1 MATNRWGNCCSNK
14 LCSMLSAILST
25 ISFINGMWC
34 HGSDYTPVTSDSHMC
49 LYVRRENKSTSF
61 KHATYWAWGNKQSA
75 LFIPYNKHYDCECMG
90 GGQCTKTQCSL
101 LSVEA
106 IISAPYFK
114 YCKDE
119 SHTAAWTPVNL
130 NYKNFITFISA
141 SGLAIGQSSVTHV
154 FHHLLAKTIHTG
166 REGDCLEG

>member
-1 MATNRWGNCCSNK
+1 
-14 LCSMLSAILST
+14 
-25 ISFINGMWC
+25 
-34 HGSDYTPVTSDSHMC
+34 
-49 LYVRRENKSTSF
+49 
-61 KHATYWAWGNKQSA
+61 
-75 LFIPYNKHYDCECMG
+75 MG

-101 LSVEA
+101 LSVQA